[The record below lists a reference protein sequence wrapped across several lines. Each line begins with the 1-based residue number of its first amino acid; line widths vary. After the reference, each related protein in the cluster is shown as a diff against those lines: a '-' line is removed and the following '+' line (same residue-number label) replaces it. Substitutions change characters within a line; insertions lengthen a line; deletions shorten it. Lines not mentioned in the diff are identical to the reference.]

1 MSPLISAGQT
11 LLKLAAWL
19 TAVTD
24 FVLQLALALV
34 LVLLLIRFLVD
45 KFNLNPFG
53 RLAYYAR
60 RPTNK
65 WFYEIKN
72 SQFYQP
78 MRQAF
83 GFDPLW
89 ILLIVAFALFFYLL
103 RSLVLDVAILL
114 QCIGFTL
121 SYFGDGQ
128 MVRGVSALIGTLIL
142 TLIYFLMALMTI
154 LVIYSWFGLFDRAAS
169 WAGRRIYPILYS
181 FDSSGRLGPM
191 VFLLAFLL
199 LGFAAAA
206 IQAAFF

>member
-1 MSPLISAGQT
+1 MLT
-11 LLKLAAWL
+11 LAAGL

-24 FVLQLALALV
+24 LLLQIALGIV

-45 KFNLNPFG
+45 KFDLNPFG

-65 WFYEIKN
+65 WFYEVKN

-103 RSLVLDVAILL
+103 RSLVLNVAVLL

-121 SYFGDGQ
+121 SYFGAGQ
-128 MVRGVSALIGTLIL
+128 MVRGVSALIGTVIL
-142 TLIYFLMALMTI
+142 SLIYFLMALMTI
-154 LVIYSWFGLFDRAAS
+154 LVIYSWFGLFDRAAN

-181 FDSSGRLGPM
+181 FDSSGRLGPL

>member
-1 MSPLISAGQT
+1 MSPLITAGQS
-11 LLKLAAWL
+11 LLTLAAGL

-24 FVLQLALALV
+24 LLLQIALGIV

-45 KFNLNPFG
+45 KFDLNPFG

-65 WFYEIKN
+65 WFYEVKN

-103 RSLVLDVAILL
+103 RSLVLNVAVLL

-121 SYFGDGQ
+121 SYFGAGQ
-128 MVRGVSALIGTLIL
+128 MVRGVSALIGTVIL
-142 TLIYFLMALMTI
+142 SLIYFLMALMTI
-154 LVIYSWFGLFDRAAS
+154 LVIYSWFGLFDRAAN

-181 FDSSGRLGPM
+181 FDSSGRLGPL

>member
-1 MSPLISAGQT
+1 MSPLITAGQS
-11 LLKLAAWL
+11 LLTLAAWL
-19 TAVTD
+19 TAVTNLL
-24 FVLQLALALV
+24 LQIAIGIV

-45 KFNLNPFG
+45 KFDLNPFG
-53 RLAYYAR
+53 RIAYYAR

-89 ILLIVAFALFFYLL
+89 VLLIIAFALFFYLL
-103 RSLVLDVAILL
+103 RSLVLDVAVLL

-121 SYFGDGQ
+121 SYFGAGQ
-128 MVRGVSALIGTLIL
+128 MVRGVSALIGTVIL
-142 TLIYFLMALMTI
+142 SLIYFLMALMTI
-154 LVIYSWFGLFDRAAS
+154 LVIYSWFGLFDRAAN

-181 FDSSGRLGPM
+181 FDSSGRLGPL